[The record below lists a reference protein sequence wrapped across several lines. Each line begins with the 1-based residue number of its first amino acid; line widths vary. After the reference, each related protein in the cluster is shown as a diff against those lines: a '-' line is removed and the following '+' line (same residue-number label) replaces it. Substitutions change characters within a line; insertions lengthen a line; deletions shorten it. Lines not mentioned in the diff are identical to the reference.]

1 MDSSALAVEYQI
13 SKMSK
18 HLIGHAWK
26 VHACVVACLCICVL
40 VSANSN
46 VSIDH
51 TLVQALSIC
60 KLLTP
65 MQVLGALSFELT
77 VPTAKTF
84 LRRFLKAALPGDMP
98 ADARLEY
105 LSSYLAELMLPE
117 YRALQFLPSQVRWC
131 LSCTTNIHRY
141 VLALPF

>member
-1 MDSSALAVEYQI
+1 
-13 SKMSK
+13 
-18 HLIGHAWK
+18 
-26 VHACVVACLCICVL
+26 
-40 VSANSN
+40 
-46 VSIDH
+46 
-51 TLVQALSIC
+51 
-60 KLLTP
+60 

-98 ADARLEY
+98 ADARLGC

-131 LSCTTNIHRY
+131 LSCTTNIHVY
-141 VLALPF
+141 VYCSVLAWPFWLEYCFHIKHERAS